1 MSAIASMTVPDSG
14 EDRTT
19 VVAAIVLAAGGGERF
34 GGPRALVR
42 VDGRLLVD
50 RAVEAASAAGCDPVL
65 VVLGMGEEQVRAQAA
80 LDGAQVLRNP
90 GWRAGAGS
98 SLRLAL
104 EALGDAAGCEAA
116 VLLAVETPGVTA
128 AAVSRLV
135 DAADTKSLRAASY
148 SGRRGYPV
156 LLGRDHWAG
165 VSVLASG
172 DVGERAYLSAHAHE
186 LTMLP
191 CEDIADGAEHPPPAA

>member
-1 MSAIASMTVPDSG
+1 
-14 EDRTT
+14 

-50 RAVEAASAAGCDPVL
+50 RAVEAASDAGCDPVL
-65 VVLGMGEEQVRAQAA
+65 VVLGMDEEQVRAQAA

-90 GWRAGAGS
+90 AWRSGAGS

-104 EALGDAAGCEAA
+104 QTLGESAGSEAA
-116 VLLAVETPGVTA
+116 VLLVAETPGVNA

-135 DAADTKSLRAASY
+135 QDADTKSLRAATY
-148 SGRRGYPV
+148 AGRRGYPV

-186 LTMLP
+186 LSLVA
-191 CEDIADGAEHPPPAA
+191 CEDIANGNEHLP